1 MHNSVPRTI
10 DSQDSTTAMNWEPSN
25 STSGCQPSSKA
36 IADQALTST
45 TRNQALTSSVM
56 NQSFTQ
62 ALSSQAST
70 SLLGNQASTNTRA
83 GQAPNSNPG
92 NQASVSCLGNL
103 SNQACS
109 STLSDQASISNLNN
123 QTSSSSLTN
132 QVFIGSLSNESFIST
147 LSFQAPTLGNQASYI
162 TPPNQSSTSTLS
174 SQPSTITISNQSSA
188 SSMGNQNLIAYVHNV
203 TSVLSSTST
212 GAKTATSKYFEMQL
226 QTKDDVRRGV
236 CFSPAKLSEF
246 QSVESKT
253 SPVKLINYDIDK
265 VDNKSVLMG
274 ARVKLFEMPVS
285 FPKATLKS
293 NVTLGSLSAVADN
306 QLISLDAKV
315 VKLQGR
321 KKVNTRY
328 GLKEKISGFIVDPHG
343 AITIELWED
352 FIPQVEEG
360 GTYTF
365 KNLRVLK
372 NQYNGSLFVGTPAG
386 CNCTITPREDFSQP
400 LATPTDLPDTFL
412 TKTTQAEFIGIK
424 TFAFYYT
431 CFKCKGKITDSMQVI
446 TKCTKCGLTQ
456 KVEKCKKTCYI

>member
-1 MHNSVPRTI
+1 MP
-10 DSQDSTTAMNWEPSN
+10 
-25 STSGCQPSSKA
+25 
-36 IADQALTST
+36 
-45 TRNQALTSSVM
+45 
-56 NQSFTQ
+56 
-62 ALSSQAST
+62 
-70 SLLGNQASTNTRA
+70 
-83 GQAPNSNPG
+83 
-92 NQASVSCLGNL
+92 
-103 SNQACS
+103 
-109 STLSDQASISNLNN
+109 
-123 QTSSSSLTN
+123 
-132 QVFIGSLSNESFIST
+132 
-147 LSFQAPTLGNQASYI
+147 
-162 TPPNQSSTSTLS
+162 
-174 SQPSTITISNQSSA
+174 
-188 SSMGNQNLIAYVHNV
+188 NQNLIAYVHNV
-203 TSVLSSTST
+203 TPVLSSTST

-265 VDNKSVLMG
+265 IDNKSVLMG

-293 NVTLGSLSAVADN
+293 NITLGSLSAVADN

-328 GLKEKISGFIVDPHG
+328 GLKEKITGFIVDPHG

-365 KNLRVLK
+365 KNLRLHK
-372 NQYNGSLFVGTPAG
+372 NQYNGSLFVGTPVG

-424 TFAFYYT
+424 TFALYYT
-431 CFKCKGKITDSMQVI
+431 CFKCKSKITDSMQVI

-456 KVEKCKKTCYI
+456 KVEKCKKTCYIQAFIEEEDDACVTVTIFQDVLSEALRLPHGQPLTEDIITSGLLSLPRQNISYNRKTKVVSSVQSL

>member
-1 MHNSVPRTI
+1 M
-10 DSQDSTTAMNWEPSN
+10 
-25 STSGCQPSSKA
+25 C
-36 IADQALTST
+36 
-45 TRNQALTSSVM
+45 NQH
-56 NQSFTQ
+56 
-62 ALSSQAST
+62 
-70 SLLGNQASTNTRA
+70 
-83 GQAPNSNPG
+83 
-92 NQASVSCLGNL
+92 
-103 SNQACS
+103 
-109 STLSDQASISNLNN
+109 
-123 QTSSSSLTN
+123 
-132 QVFIGSLSNESFIST
+132 
-147 LSFQAPTLGNQASYI
+147 
-162 TPPNQSSTSTLS
+162 
-174 SQPSTITISNQSSA
+174 
-188 SSMGNQNLIAYVHNV
+188 LIAYVHNV
-203 TSVLSSTST
+203 TPALSRTST

-253 SPVKLINYDIDK
+253 SPVKLINYDIVK
-265 VDNKSVLMG
+265 IDNKSVLMG

-293 NVTLGSLSAVADN
+293 NITLGSLSAVADN

-328 GLKEKISGFIVDPHG
+328 GLKEKITGFIVDPHG

-365 KNLRVLK
+365 KNLRLHK
-372 NQYNGSLFVGTPAG
+372 NQYNGSLFVGTPVG
-386 CNCTITPREDFSQP
+386 CSCTITPREDFSQP

-424 TFAFYYT
+424 TFALYYST
-431 CFKCKGKITDSMQVI
+431 QVI

-456 KVEKCKKTCYI
+456 KVEKCKKTCYIQAFIEEEDDACVTVTIFQDVLSEALRLPHGQPLTEDIITSGLLSLLRQNISYNRKTKVVSSVQSL